1 MSRTDPP
8 LRIRLPEALKV
19 QIQLLAVENRRS
31 MNAEIVARL
40 AASVRQPEAS
50 EDNQS
55 AALEIERLRTELRLA
70 ESERSAHAM
79 RLRKLEY
86 DIVATND
93 SYKELSLRVAA
104 LENHEE

>member
-1 MSRTDPP
+1 M
-8 LRIRLPEALKV
+8 

-55 AALEIERLRTELRLA
+55 AALHEIERLRTELRSA